1 MKIRSVLGPIDTAEL
16 GQTLIH
22 EHVTCADWSMRMN
35 FGSRFFDRDTVIE
48 MAKKAFQPLKELGVK
63 TIVDGTAVNL
73 GRDLE
78 LIRDTAQA
86 TGLNI
91 IASGGFYFQEES
103 WLQER
108 DEEEIYDLLYEDA
121 AVCGI
126 MKCAVERAGVT
137 PLMGKLLR
145 VTGRVAKERDIPVF
159 CHTASPAAMGL
170 PAFEV
175 LGKYLPAHRIVLG
188 HTGDTNDRGY
198 LKAAAETGCYLGFD
212 RFGYCGRDNS
222 VESLVSN
229 ILWLCELGYR
239 DRIFLSHDAAV
250 YLAFWDGWEKS
261 KNQITDFTVVHKQA
275 VPLLLAGGLT
285 TVDITEI
292 LEGNARRFF
301 EGVAS
306 C

>member
-1 MKIRSVLGPIDTAEL
+1 MKIQSILGPVDTADL

-35 FGSRFFDRDTVIE
+35 FGNKFFDRDTVIE
-48 MAKKAFQPLKELGVK
+48 MAKKAFAPLKELGVK
-63 TIVDGTAVNL
+63 TVVDGTAVNL

-78 LIRDTAQA
+78 LIRDTALA
-86 TGLNI
+86 TGMNI
-91 IASGGFYFQEES
+91 IASAGFYYQEES

-108 DEEEIYDLLYEDA
+108 DEEEIYGLLHEDA

-145 VTGRVAKERDIPVF
+145 VTGRVARERDIPVF

-175 LGKYLPAHRIVLG
+175 LGQYLPAHRIILG

-198 LKAAAETGCYLGFD
+198 LRAAAETGCYLGFD

-222 VESLVSN
+222 VESLTAN
-229 ILWLCELGYR
+229 ILWLWEQGYG
-239 DRIFLSHDAAV
+239 DRILLSHDAAV
-250 YLAFWDGWEKS
+250 YLAFWDSWEKS
-261 KNQITDFTVVHKQA
+261 KSQITDFTVVHTHA
-275 VPLLLAGGLT
+275 VPALLAGGLRE
-285 TVDITEI
+285 VDITTI
-292 LEGNARRFF
+292 LEDNPRRFF
-301 EGVAS
+301 EGVAP